1 VRALLFRL
9 SYGSFPDVVVS
20 ALTLV
25 LTLTYLASNPS
36 PNNGEGLLHTPDP
49 PVFATLGPE
58 APPILSVLIGEQHI
72 VEIQPGELAN
82 TVAHLPISA
91 LILPEDW
98 ADDVDQK
105 FARSHGIAVVTVRR
119 HNRIAHLW
127 SNIET
132 LGALTNKRHVA
143 SAWQWALRLNLE
155 RIEREFRQYPPVRVL
170 ILSPEGYTQGQDAL
184 ITELIAIAGGI
195 NVAATAGIPEARQVE
210 DAQIRAFSPD
220 VILLTGWDREGVG
233 KFMHNPLYRGIPA
246 FDYSRIYV
254 VDRLTA
260 FGKNPSRL
268 IMDIQHLVDLM
279 HPAVF

>member
-9 SYGSFPDVVVS
+9 SFGSFHDVVVS
-20 ALTLV
+20 ALTLG
-25 LTLTYLASNPS
+25 LTLTYLASTPS
-36 PNNGEGLLHTPDP
+36 PNNGEGLLHTPDLP
-49 PVFATLGPE
+49 HFATLGPE
-58 APPILSVLIGEQHI
+58 APPILSVLIGKQSI

-82 TVAHLPISA
+82 TVVHLPISA

-105 FARSHGIAVVTVRR
+105 YARSHGIAVVTVRR

-132 LGALTNKRHVA
+132 LGALTNKRQVA
-143 SAWQWALRLNLE
+143 SEWQWALRLKLE
-155 RIEREFRQYPPVRVL
+155 RIERQFRQYPPVRVL

-195 NVAATAGIPEARQVE
+195 NVAASAGIPEARQVE
-210 DAQIRAFSPD
+210 DAQIRAFTPD
-220 VILLTGWDREGVG
+220 VVLLTGWDRVAASA
-233 KFMHNPLYRGIPA
+233 FLRNPLYRGIPA
-246 FDYSRIYV
+246 FERSRIYL

-260 FGKNPSRL
+260 FGKDPSRL
-268 IMDIQHLVDLM
+268 LVDIQHLVDLI
-279 HPAVF
+279 HPAEF